1 MCIHKHVCAHTHTH
15 THTQQEKRSPF
26 HLLKRAV
33 VIDLWICYLFSSLH
47 LSEIMYGSNL
57 ATDILENLFEIIS
70 AQATAVCLLRE
81 EQQRII
87 VCSLV
92 KHSITA
98 ITLEWAY
105 SQLVPWPLQDRAV
118 NVPFYFRG
126 CVTCIPDLCH
136 DTAILSKQMDNGVT
150 SQKPRSSIEFRVY
163 CLARPPCR
171 SRFHSLYLRNL
182 ASIRFDHFCLK
193 EENVSVMAS

>member
-1 MCIHKHVCAHTHTH
+1 MNLKSYLKILYFAILHINCLFRSFAYAVFTHVFISLCMSLFWILSPTQQTHSDTCVYTNMCAHTHTH

-98 ITLEWAY
+98 ITLE
-105 SQLVPWPLQDRAV
+105 
-118 NVPFYFRG
+118 
-126 CVTCIPDLCH
+126 
-136 DTAILSKQMDNGVT
+136 
-150 SQKPRSSIEFRVY
+150 
-163 CLARPPCR
+163 
-171 SRFHSLYLRNL
+171 
-182 ASIRFDHFCLK
+182 
-193 EENVSVMAS
+193 